1 MAEASDDRASGGQV
15 ERRAANRALLEHV
28 ISLFGTG
35 RAGELSEC
43 YTPDWVLEL
52 PFADPPV
59 RLEGGREIGNY
70 LASRLGT
77 FVFTLSLTTVHE
89 CLDPD
94 LLVVEY
100 ESDGHVT
107 HTGRPYRNTYIAL
120 WRFRDGKV
128 CGVKEF
134 PNPMVAAEALIPV
147 VSGSPDDFDAG
158 DGLPDEEEE

>member
-1 MAEASDDRASGGQV
+1 MAGAVDDQAT
-15 ERRAANRALLEHV
+15 RRTANRELLDHV
-28 ISLFGTG
+28 LSLFGTDQ
-35 RAGELSEC
+35 ASELVNC

-59 RLEGGREIGNY
+59 RLEGGQEIGAY
-70 LASRLGT
+70 LASRLDT
-77 FVFTLSLTTVHE
+77 FVFTLSLTAVHE

-128 CGVKEF
+128 SGVKEF
-134 PNPMVAAEALIPV
+134 PNPMVAVEALVPV

-158 DGLPDEEEE
+158 DGLPDDEEG